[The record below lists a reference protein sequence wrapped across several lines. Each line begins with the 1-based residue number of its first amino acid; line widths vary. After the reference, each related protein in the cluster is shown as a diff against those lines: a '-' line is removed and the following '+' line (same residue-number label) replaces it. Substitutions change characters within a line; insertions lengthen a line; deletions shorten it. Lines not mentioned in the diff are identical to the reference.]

1 MIGQPPPHSGRG
13 AGPNRGVQV
22 SGLSIAL
29 AFNGASVVEDIDFD
43 LQPGEVL
50 GVVGESGSGKTTA
63 GLALLGYTRPSL
75 RISAGTAFV
84 NGVDILSRSREGLRS
99 VRGSVVAYVPQDPAS
114 SLNPAMRIGE
124 QLRETLSSHPECIED
139 GASIETRVGQILM
152 DVKLPVSADLLRSY
166 PHQLS
171 GGQQQRV
178 GIAMAFICRPALIVL
193 DEPTTGLDVGT
204 QHHVLETFRR
214 LCLEYRCAAVY
225 VSHDL
230 AVVASVA
237 DKVAVMYA
245 GRVVEHGTV
254 DEVFEKA
261 RHPYT
266 IGLLRAAPS
275 PDASET
281 LVGIAGRAPRPGG
294 WPQGCSFYDR
304 CLFVS
309 DACTQEVPA
318 LAPCSGGQSVRCIK
332 ADRTDQSDAFGARTA
347 PETPAIGA
355 AELLTVRRLDARY
368 GSKQVL
374 HGASFSV
381 RRGECVA
388 IVGESGSGKTT
399 MARCL
404 VGLHA
409 NWTGDICLDGV
420 KLDASSNGRSN
431 EQRQRIQYV
440 FQNPYNSLNP
450 KQDIET
456 IVMEPLLHF
465 EKLSRKKARDRV
477 HQTLGEVALSFA
489 YANRMPHQLSGGER
503 QRVAI
508 ARAIVSQPS
517 VLVCDE
523 VTSAL
528 DVSVQ
533 AAIIE
538 QLRAL
543 QHRLG
548 LSIVFIT
555 HNLAVVRSIAQRAV
569 VLMYGEVVEAGP
581 VATVLDAPSHAY
593 TQALLRDVPRLHG
606 PTSAFLA

>member
-1 MIGQPPPHSGRG
+1 MTAQPLTLEGCTAPGRG
-13 AGPNRGVQV
+13 LKVKN
-22 SGLSIAL
+22 LSICL
-29 AFNGASVVEDIDFD
+29 AFNGAAVVDDVD
-43 LQPGEVL
+43 LDLRPGEVL

-63 GLALLGYTRPSL
+63 ALALLGYTRSGL
-75 RISAGTAFV
+75 RISSGNVFV
-84 NGVDILSRSREGLRS
+84 NNVDILSQSRTGLRAM
-99 VRGSVVAYVPQDPAS
+99 RGAVVAYVPQDPAS

-124 QLRETLSSHPECIED
+124 QLRETLSSHPECIDDE
-139 GASIETRVGQILM
+139 ASIDARVSRILV
-152 DVKLPVSADLLRSY
+152 DVKLPVTADLLRSY

-178 GIAMAFICRPALIVL
+178 AIAMAFICRPALIVL

-204 QHHVLETFRR
+204 QHHVLDTFRR
-214 LCLEYRCAAVY
+214 LCSEYGCAAVY

-230 AVVASVA
+230 PVVASVA

-245 GRVVEHGTV
+245 GRIVEHGTV
-254 DEVFEKA
+254 DDVFEKS

-275 PDASET
+275 PDAAET
-281 LVGIAGRAPRPGG
+281 LVGIAGRPPRPGA

-304 CLFVS
+304 CLLGS
-309 DACTQEVPA
+309 DECTRAVPA
-318 LAPCSGGQSVRCIK
+318 LALCSGGQMVRCVK
-332 ADRTDQSDAFGARTA
+332 ADRTEGSDAFGVRTA
-347 PETPAIGA
+347 PQMPLIGA
-355 AELLTVRRLDARY
+355 VELLTVKELDVRY

-374 HGASFSV
+374 YSASFSV

-399 MARCL
+399 LARCL
-404 VGLHA
+404 IGLHA

-420 KLDASSNGRSN
+420 KLDASSRGRSN

-450 KQDIET
+450 KQTVET
-456 IVMEPLLHF
+456 IIMEPLLHF
-465 EKLSRKKARDRV
+465 EQLGRKEARYRV
-477 HQTLGEVALSFA
+477 HQTLADVALSSAFA
-489 YANRMPHQLSGGER
+489 GRMPHQLSGGER

-508 ARAIVSQPS
+508 ARAIVSHPS

-555 HNLAVVRSIAQRAV
+555 HNLAIVRSIAQRAV
-569 VLMYGEVVEAGP
+569 VLMHGEVVEAGP
-581 VATVLDAPSHAY
+581 VATVLDAPLHAY
-593 TQALLRDVPRLHG
+593 SQALLRDVPRLHRH
-606 PTSAFLA
+606 A

>member
-1 MIGQPPPHSGRG
+1 MTAQPLALDGG
-13 AGPNRGVQV
+13 LGLNRGVTV
-22 SGLSIAL
+22 KGLSIAL
-29 AFNGASVVEDIDFD
+29 SFNGAPVVDGVDFE
-43 LQPGEVL
+43 LRPGEVL

-63 GLALLGYTRPSL
+63 GLALLGYTRPGL
-75 RISAGTAFV
+75 RISEGSVFV
-84 NGVDILSRSREGLRS
+84 NGLEILSQSPEGLRK
-99 VRGSVVAYVPQDPAS
+99 VRGAVVGYVPQDPAS

-124 QLRETLSSHPECIED
+124 QLRETLSSHPECLGKE
-139 GASIETRVGQILM
+139 ASIDARVRQILV
-152 DVKLPVSADLLRSY
+152 DVKLPVTEDLFRSY

-204 QHHVLETFRR
+204 QHHVLDTFRR
-214 LCLEYRCAAVY
+214 LCREYSCAAVY

-230 AVVASVA
+230 PVVASVA
-237 DKVAVMYA
+237 DKVVVMYA

-254 DEVFEKA
+254 DEVFEHS

-266 IGLLRAAPS
+266 VGLLRAAPS
-275 PDASET
+275 PDTAES
-281 LVGIAGRAPRPGG
+281 LVGIAGRPPRPGA
-294 WPQGCSFYDR
+294 WPHGCSFFDR
-304 CLFVS
+304 CPLGS
-309 DACTQEVPA
+309 DECRQAVPD
-318 LAPCSGGQSVRCIK
+318 LVPCSGGQLVRCIK
-332 ADRTDQSDAFGARTA
+332 ADRADTSNAFGVRTA
-347 PETPAIGA
+347 PQMPAIGT
-355 AELLTVRRLDARY
+355 AELLTIEGLDARY
-368 GSKQVL
+368 GSKHVL
-374 HGASFSV
+374 HRASFSV

-404 VGLHA
+404 IGLHA
-409 NWTGDICLDGV
+409 NWTGDIRLDGV
-420 KLDASSNGRSN
+420 KLEASSERRTS

-450 KQDIET
+450 KQNVET
-456 IVMEPLLHF
+456 ILVEPLLHF
-465 EKLSRKKARDRV
+465 EKLTSKEARHRV
-477 HQTLGEVALSFA
+477 HETLGEVALSSA
-489 YANRMPHQLSGGER
+489 YADRMPHQLSGGER

-508 ARAIVSQPS
+508 ARAIVSHPS

-569 VLMYGEVVEAGP
+569 VLMHGEVVEAGS
-581 VATVLDAPSHAY
+581 VATVLDTPHHAY
-593 TQALLRDVPRLHG
+593 TQALLRDVPRLHRHTDLL
-606 PTSAFLA
+606 PV

>member
-1 MIGQPPPHSGRG
+1 MMAQPLTLDGDTEL
-13 AGPNRGVQV
+13 NRGLKVKSLGISLVFQ
-22 SGLSIAL
+22 
-29 AFNGASVVEDIDFD
+29 GAAVVDDVDFD
-43 LQPGEVL
+43 LRPGEVL

-63 GLALLGYTRPSL
+63 GLALLGYTRQGL
-75 RISAGTAFV
+75 RISGGHVFV
-84 NGVDILSRSREGLRS
+84 NGVEILSQSQQGLRAI
-99 VRGSVVAYVPQDPAS
+99 RGRIVAYVPQDPAS
-114 SLNPAMRIGE
+114 SLNPAMRVGE
-124 QLRETLSSHPECIED
+124 QLRETLSSHPECVDERE
-139 GASIETRVGQILM
+139 SIDVRVNQILE
-152 DVKLPVSADLLRSY
+152 DVKLPVTRELLRSY

-171 GGQQQRV
+171 GGQQQRI

-214 LCLEYRCAAVY
+214 LCREYSCAAVY

-230 AVVASVA
+230 PVVASVA

-245 GRVVEHGTV
+245 GRVVEYGTV
-254 DEVFEKA
+254 DDVFERS

-275 PDASET
+275 PDAAET
-281 LVGIAGRAPRPGG
+281 LVGIAGRPPRPGA
-294 WPQGCSFYDR
+294 WPKGCSFYDR
-304 CLFVS
+304 CPIGA
-309 DACTQEVPA
+309 DECTREVPA
-318 LAPCSGGQSVRCIK
+318 LTPCSGGQSVRCIK
-332 ADRTDQSDAFGARTA
+332 ADRADTPNAFGVRTA
-347 PETPAIGA
+347 PQMPEIGT
-355 AELLTVRRLDARY
+355 AELLTVKGLDVRY

-374 HGASFSV
+374 FDASFSV

-399 MARCL
+399 LARCL
-404 VGLHA
+404 TGMHA
-409 NWTGDICLDGV
+409 NWSGEICLDGV

-450 KQDIET
+450 KQDIES

-465 EKLSRKKARDRV
+465 EKLSRKEARERV
-477 HQTLGEVALSFA
+477 HQTLGEVSLSSA
-489 YANRMPHQLSGGER
+489 YADRMPHQLSGGER

-569 VLMYGEVVEAGP
+569 VLMHGEVVEAGL
-581 VATVLDAPSHAY
+581 VATVLDAPVHVY
-593 TQALLRDVPRLHG
+593 TQALLRDVPRLHR
-606 PTSAFLA
+606 PAAEVLA